1 MDNNNNSTDNFQ
13 QQPDDTNPLSDM
25 QDNQQLAEDN
35 DTPFSP
41 PDGVQDR
48 IDDTHPTTD
57 TNIDPMERYDEGI
70 EGAANIDLPGEAA
83 EEDDQPPETEEE

>member
-1 MDNNNNSTDNFQ
+1 MADDFQ
-13 QQPDDTNPLSDM
+13 QEPDSQNPLADINRRAK
-25 QDNQQLAEDN
+25 QPGDD

-48 IDDTHPTTD
+48 IDDTHPATD

-70 EGAANIDLPGEAA
+70 EGAANIELPGEAA
-83 EEDDQPPETEEE
+83 DDSDDLPVAGM

>member
-1 MDNNNNSTDNFQ
+1 MADSNNDNFQ
-13 QQPDDTNPLSDM
+13 NNSDDTNPTHDLK
-25 QDNQQLAEDN
+25 QDEHLAHDD

-48 IDDTHPTTD
+48 IDDTHPSTD
-57 TNIDPMERYDEGI
+57 TNIDPMERYDEGV

-83 EEDDQPPETEEE
+83 DEDDDIPEVE